1 MKLTRQDYILAG
13 GQALL
18 WITLWLIPPAID
30 FFIRFNPSSAFE
42 VWKINTGFITPLA
55 IVFTANFYVLVP
67 YLLYR
72 DRKMLFG
79 LMNLLLITGANLW
92 IFSPKADFPD
102 EWRSGMYMVAFGAF
116 FLHLLVV
123 GCAVGFRYIVRWGD
137 MQMRLKEERQKNAE
151 AELAW
156 LKNQLNP
163 HFLFNTLNNI
173 SSLVQIDQDTAQE
186 SIGQLSDLLRYTLYE
201 SNHELVPVEGEI
213 EFMNNYIELMRL
225 RCNELATVEVD
236 LQIPIKPMRIVP
248 LLFISLIE
256 NAFKH
261 GVNSRKSSFV
271 RIRFKAEGDDLVFTC
286 ENSDHPKPDVNRSG
300 SGIGLENLRR
310 RLDLAYPGRYR
321 YDQALR
327 GNSYF
332 VQITLPVK
340 MLEDFVSRTPY
351 LRLAASFNDPVLALS
366 TLRESSVDVLFLD
379 IQMPDLDGLNLSRM
393 VPPGTRVI
401 FTTAFKEYA
410 FDSYEVNAL
419 DFLLKPIRYHKFLGA
434 AEKARQ
440 WFEMSSVKEE
450 RGSLFVRVD
459 SQLRQVEISRIL
471 YVTGLKDYVM
481 IYLEGEARP
490 LITHVTMKAMEEML
504 STGRFMRVHRS
515 YIVALDKIRS
525 VDRNNCVYIGK
536 EIIHVTD
543 AYKEAFN
550 AYLKAA
556 QPS

>member
-1 MKLTRQDYILAG
+1 MKTLTCMIVD
-13 GQALL
+13 
-18 WITLWLIPPAID
+18 D
-30 FFIRFNPSSAFE
+30 E
-42 VWKINTGFITPLA
+42 PLA
-55 IVFTANFYVLVP
+55 
-67 YLLYR
+67 
-72 DRKMLFG
+72 
-79 LMNLLLITGANLW
+79 
-92 IFSPKADFPD
+92 
-102 EWRSGMYMVAFGAF
+102 
-116 FLHLLVV
+116 
-123 GCAVGFRYIVRWGD
+123 
-137 MQMRLKEERQKNAE
+137 
-151 AELAW
+151 
-156 LKNQLNP
+156 
-163 HFLFNTLNNI
+163 
-173 SSLVQIDQDTAQE
+173 
-186 SIGQLSDLLRYTLYE
+186 
-201 SNHELVPVEGEI
+201 
-213 EFMNNYIELMRL
+213 
-225 RCNELATVEVD
+225 
-236 LQIPIKPMRIVP
+236 
-248 LLFISLIE
+248 
-256 NAFKH
+256 
-261 GVNSRKSSFV
+261 
-271 RIRFKAEGDDLVFTC
+271 
-286 ENSDHPKPDVNRSG
+286 
-300 SGIGLENLRR
+300 
-310 RLDLAYPGRYR
+310 
-321 YDQALR
+321 
-327 GNSYF
+327 
-332 VQITLPVK
+332 VK

-434 AEKARQ
+434 AEKARL

-504 STGRFMRVHRS
+504 PSGRFMRVHRS